1 MGEDTAVMEAAEYL
15 NTDQVEYGQGG
26 AYQNV
31 YPEHPRYV
39 FFSFLHS
46 SLQMFTRNHFTPLHL
61 LPSISYINPT
71 TLPPPP
77 PTSTR
82 TNHLNQPTNQL
93 IPPFNNPQLPNR
105 LRQSSLHEPLRQ
117 RRLTRSTR
125 QSELDPT
132 DAAFFPPFFRIDSG
146 LASRGGKDCCCWC
159 W

>member
-1 MGEDTAVMEAAEYL
+1 MEAAEYL

-39 FFSFLHS
+39 FFSFLLSSFTPS
-46 SLQMFTRNHFTPLHL
+46 SLPLCKFSLEFTPLHSH
-61 LPSISYINPT
+61 PSISYINPT
-71 TLPPPP
+71 TLPPPPP

-125 QSELDPT
+125 QSELSPT
-132 DAAFFPPFFRIDSG
+132 DDAACSPFFRIDSG